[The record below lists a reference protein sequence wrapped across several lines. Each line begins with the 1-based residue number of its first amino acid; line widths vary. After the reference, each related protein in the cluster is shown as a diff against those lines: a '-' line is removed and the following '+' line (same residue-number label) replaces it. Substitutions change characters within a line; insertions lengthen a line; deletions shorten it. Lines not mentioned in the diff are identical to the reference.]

1 MVKVSPNEKV
11 NKQGDLGSQRFLC
24 VFRLKVKRGGGK
36 QNTSRNSQYCT
47 VVLRGRPPEQPVQ
60 LASW

>member
-11 NKQGDLGSQRFLC
+11 NKQGDLGSQLFFF
-24 VFRLKVKRGGGK
+24 FRLKVKCGGGK